1 MALPE
6 QPYTDALKS
15 MNYNAYIFKLFVR
28 ILLLVSTILALG
40 YAIYVDKTPYA
51 IGVSVFLLYLIS
63 NTYTFVKRCFV
74 AMDDFF
80 EAVKY
85 RDFSR
90 WFPEDRGPKDIRF
103 LYTGFNEINRTIKE
117 INAQNQAQYVYLQKI
132 LEMVDIGIIAYN
144 LESGKVLWSN
154 DSFGEIL
161 DMPSFKNIRFVESR
175 KPELFNTIFET
186 YHREPDS
193 ISIALQNDSIKIL
206 ISDTVFQV
214 DNDSFKLIVIQ
225 NIDDT
230 LNKNESESW
239 KKLLSVMTHEIM
251 NSITP
256 ISSLADTLQSNLQAA
271 IEQPKESHLALE
283 DLSAG
288 IKTIKNRSDGLLK
301 FAKTYRSL
309 SKVTQLNL
317 QRTSVAELFK
327 NIQLLMQPS
336 IQAKHIDIEFKLS
349 SPRLELDI
357 DTHLIEQVL
366 INLLLNAVDACKNK
380 DQAEI
385 RVLASQNRNRAIVLK
400 VIDNGAGIPE
410 DILENIFVPFFT
422 SKSTGSGIGLSLC
435 KQIML
440 LHKGRIIVKS
450 KVGEGTVFSLVF

>member
-1 MALPE
+1 
-6 QPYTDALKS
+6 
-15 MNYNAYIFKLFVR
+15 MNYRVYILRLFFR
-28 ILLLVSTILALG
+28 ILLLVGLILGLTYFIYNDNTT
-40 YAIYVDKTPYA
+40 YAVIIS
-51 IGVSVFLLYLIS
+51 IGIVYILI
-63 NTYTFVKRCFV
+63 NTYSFVKRRFV

-117 INAQNQAQYVYLQKI
+117 INSQNQAQYVYLQKI

-144 LESGKVLWSN
+144 LETGDVLWTN
-154 DSFGEIL
+154 DSFGDIL
-161 DMPSFKNIRFVESR
+161 DIPSFKNIRFVENR
-175 KPELFNTIFET
+175 KPELFNTVFET
-186 YHREPDS
+186 YHREPNS
-193 ISIALQNDSIKIL
+193 ISIALQNESIKIL

-214 DNDSFKLIVIQ
+214 DEDAFKLIVIQ
-225 NIDDT
+225 DIDNT

-251 NSITP
+251 NSIAP
-256 ISSLADTLQSNLQAA
+256 ISSLADTLQSNLQLA
-271 IEQPKESHLALE
+271 IEQPKENNLE
-283 DLSAG
+283 LDDLNSG
-288 IKTIKNRSDGLLK
+288 IKTIKNRSEGLLK

-309 SKVTQLNL
+309 SKVTNLNL
-317 QRTSVAELFK
+317 QRVKVSELF
-327 NIQLLMQPS
+327 NDIQLLMAPS
-336 IQAKHIDIEFKLS
+336 IEAKNIDIEFKIS
-349 SPRLELDI
+349 GPKLELDI

-366 INLLLNAVDACKNK
+366 INLLLNAVDACKHK
-380 DQAEI
+380 DDAQI
-385 RVLASQNRNRAIVLK
+385 KVIASQNTNRDIVLK
-400 VIDNGAGIPE
+400 VFDNGSGIPQ

-422 SKSTGSGIGLSLC
+422 SKDTGSGIGLSLC

-450 KVGEGTVFSLVF
+450 IEGEGTVFSLIF

>member
-1 MALPE
+1 
-6 QPYTDALKS
+6 
-15 MNYNAYIFKLFVR
+15 MNYRTYIFKLFFR
-28 ILLLVSTILALG
+28 ILLLVGAIIGLIYTIYIEKTVYSIILAVL
-40 YAIYVDKTPYA
+40 I
-51 IGVSVFLLYLIS
+51 LYLIGS
-63 NTYTFVKRCFV
+63 TYNFVKRRFV
-74 AMDDFF
+74 AMEDFF

-117 INAQNQAQYVYLQKI
+117 INSKNEAQYVYLQKI

-144 LESGKVLWSN
+144 LETGNVLWSN

-161 DMPSFKNIRFVESR
+161 DIPSFKNIKFVENR
-175 KPELFNTIFET
+175 KPELYNTVFET
-186 YHREPDS
+186 YHREPNS

-214 DNDSFKLIVIQ
+214 DDDAFKLIVIQ
-225 NIDDT
+225 DIDNT

-251 NSITP
+251 NSIAP
-256 ISSLADTLQSNLQAA
+256 ISSLADTLQRNLQLA
-271 IEQPKESHLALE
+271 IEQPNESHLELE
-283 DLSAG
+283 DLNAG
-288 IKTIKNRSDGLLK
+288 IKTIKNRSEGLLQ

-309 SKVTQLNL
+309 SKVTNLNL
-317 QRTSVAELFK
+317 QRIKISELFG
-327 NIQLLMQPS
+327 NIQLLMEPS
-336 IQAKHIDIEFKLS
+336 IKAKNINIEFDITPPK
-349 SPRLELDI
+349 LELDI

-366 INLLLNAVDACKNK
+366 INLILNAVDAVK
-380 DQAEI
+380 DQANAEI
-385 RVLASQNRNRAIVLK
+385 K
-400 VIDNGAGIPE
+400 VIATQNPNRDIIIKIYDNGSGIPQ

-422 SKSTGSGIGLSLC
+422 SKATGSGIGLSLC

-450 KVGEGTVFSLVF
+450 IEGEGSVFSLVF

>member
-1 MALPE
+1 
-6 QPYTDALKS
+6 
-15 MNYNAYIFKLFVR
+15 MNYRSYIFWLFFR
-28 ILLLVSTILALG
+28 ILLLVSIILALA
-40 YAIYVDKTPYA
+40 YTIYKEQTAYIVVISIA
-51 IGVSVFLLYLIS
+51 LLYLCI
-63 NTYTFVKRCFV
+63 NTYTFVKRRFV
-74 AMDDFF
+74 VMDDFF

-117 INAQNQAQYVYLQKI
+117 INSQNEAQYVYLQKI

-144 LESGKVLWSN
+144 LESGDVLWSN
-154 DSFGEIL
+154 DSFGETL
-161 DMPSFKNIRFVESR
+161 DMPSFKNIRFVENR

-186 YHREPDS
+186 YHREPNS
-193 ISIALQNDSIKIL
+193 ISIALQNESIKIL

-214 DNDSFKLIVIQ
+214 KEDAFKLIVIQ

-251 NSITP
+251 NSIAP
-256 ISSLADTLQSNLQAA
+256 ISSLADTLQKNLQLA
-271 IEQPKESHLALE
+271 IEQPEETRLE
-283 DLSAG
+283 LDDLNAG
-288 IKTIKNRSDGLLK
+288 VKTIKNRSEGLLK

-309 SKVTQLNL
+309 SKVTHLNL
-317 QRTSVAELFK
+317 QRVKIDDLF
-327 NIQLLMQPS
+327 NNLQLLMEPS
-336 IQAKHIDIEFKLS
+336 IKAKNISIAFNVT
-349 SPRLELDI
+349 SPKLELDI

-366 INLLLNAVDACKNK
+366 INLILNAVDACK
-380 DQAEI
+380 DGDHPEI
-385 RVLASQNRNRAIVLK
+385 KVLASENPNRDIVIK
-400 VIDNGAGIPE
+400 VLDNGSGIPK

-422 SKSTGSGIGLSLC
+422 SKTTGSGIGLSLC

-450 KVGEGTVFSLVF
+450 VEGEGSVFSLVF

>member
-1 MALPE
+1 
-6 QPYTDALKS
+6 
-15 MNYNAYIFKLFVR
+15 MNYRSYILKLFFR
-28 ILLLVSTILALG
+28 ILLLVSVLLALSFSI
-40 YAIYVDKTPYA
+40 YKDQTAYTALLSLIAIYLF
-51 IGVSVFLLYLIS
+51 I
-63 NTYTFVKRCFV
+63 NTYAFVKRRFV

-90 WFPEDRGPKDIRF
+90 WFPEDIGPKDIRF

-117 INAQNQAQYVYLQKI
+117 INSQNEAQYVYLQKI

-144 LESGKVLWSN
+144 LESGDVLWSN
-154 DSFGEIL
+154 DSFGDIL
-161 DMPSFKNIRFVESR
+161 DIPTFKNIRFVENR
-175 KPELFNTIFET
+175 KPELFNTIFEM

-193 ISIALQNDSIKIL
+193 LSIALQNDSIKIL

-214 DNDSFKLIVIQ
+214 DDDAFKLIVIQ

-256 ISSLADTLQSNLQAA
+256 ISSLADTLQKNIQVA
-271 IEQPKESHLALE
+271 IEQPDESHLELE
-283 DLSAG
+283 DLNYG
-288 IKTIKNRSDGLLK
+288 IKTIKNRSEGLLK

-309 SKVTQLNL
+309 SKVTHLNL
-317 QRTSVAELFK
+317 QRVKVSELFDNIQRLMEPSIKAK
-327 NIQLLMQPS
+327 NI
-336 IQAKHIDIEFKLS
+336 AIEFS
-349 SPRLELDI
+349 ITSPKLELDI
-357 DTHLIEQVL
+357 DTHLVEQVL
-366 INLLLNAVDACKNK
+366 INLVLNAVDACKNQ
-380 DQAEI
+380 DHAEI
-385 RVLASQNRNRAIVLK
+385 KVLASQNPNRAIVIK
-400 VIDNGAGIPE
+400 VFDNGSGIPQ

-422 SKSTGSGIGLSLC
+422 SKATGSGIGLSLC

-450 KVGEGTVFSLVF
+450 IEGEGSVFSLVF

>member
-1 MALPE
+1 
-6 QPYTDALKS
+6 
-15 MNYNAYIFKLFVR
+15 MNYRAYIFKLFLR
-28 ILLLVSTILALG
+28 ILITIAAILG
-40 YAIYVDKTPYA
+40 LIYVIYTDRIAYT
-51 IGVSVFLLYLIS
+51 IVISIVVFYLFI
-63 NTYTFVKRCFV
+63 NTYSFLKRRFV
-74 AMDDFF
+74 AMEDFF

-90 WFPEDRGPKDIRF
+90 WFPEDRGPKDIRY
-103 LYTGFNEINRTIKE
+103 LYTGFNNINRTIKE
-117 INAQNQAQYVYLQKI
+117 INSQNQAQYVYLQKI

-144 LESGKVLWSN
+144 LESGDVLWSN
-154 DSFGEIL
+154 DSFGDIL
-161 DMPSFKNIRFVESR
+161 DVPSFKNIRFIESR

-193 ISIALQNDSIKIL
+193 ISIALQNETIKIL

-214 DNDSFKLIVIQ
+214 ESDAFKLIVIQ

-256 ISSLADTLQSNLQAA
+256 ITSLADTLQQNLQIA
-271 IEQPKESHLALE
+271 IENPKATPLELE
-283 DLSAG
+283 DLNSG
-288 IKTIKNRSDGLLK
+288 IKTIKNRSEGLLK

-317 QRTSVAELFK
+317 QTVRIIDVFN
-327 NIQLLMQPS
+327 NIQQLMQPS
-336 IQAKHIDIEFKLS
+336 IEAKQIKITFEVTSEK
-349 SPRLELDI
+349 LELDM

-366 INLLLNAVDACKNK
+366 INLILNAVDACKHLEFPK
-380 DQAEI
+380 I
-385 RVLASQNRNRAIVLK
+385 KVTASQNKNRNIVIK
-400 VIDNGAGIPE
+400 VIDNGSGIPK

-422 SKSTGSGIGLSLC
+422 SKATGSGIGLSLC

-450 KVGEGTVFSLVF
+450 IEGEGSVFSLVF

>member
-1 MALPE
+1 
-6 QPYTDALKS
+6 
-15 MNYNAYIFKLFVR
+15 MNYRSYIFWLFFR
-28 ILLLVSTILALG
+28 ILLLVSTIFALA
-40 YAIYVDKTPYA
+40 YTIYKEQTAYIVVISIA
-51 IGVSVFLLYLIS
+51 LLYLCI
-63 NTYTFVKRCFV
+63 NTYTFVKRRFV
-74 AMDDFF
+74 VMDDFF

-117 INAQNQAQYVYLQKI
+117 INSQNEAQYVYLQKI

-144 LESGKVLWSN
+144 LESGDVLWSN
-154 DSFGEIL
+154 DSFGETL
-161 DMPSFKNIRFVESR
+161 DMPSFKNIRFVENR

-186 YHREPDS
+186 YHREPNS
-193 ISIALQNDSIKIL
+193 ISIALQNESIKIL

-214 DNDSFKLIVIQ
+214 KEDAFKLIVIQ

-251 NSITP
+251 NSIAP
-256 ISSLADTLQSNLQAA
+256 ISSLADTLQKNLQLA
-271 IEQPKESHLALE
+271 IEQPEETRLE
-283 DLSAG
+283 LDDLNAG
-288 IKTIKNRSDGLLK
+288 VKTIKNRSEGLLK

-309 SKVTQLNL
+309 SKVTHLNL
-317 QRTSVAELFK
+317 QRVKIDDLF
-327 NIQLLMQPS
+327 NNLQLLMEPS
-336 IQAKHIDIEFKLS
+336 IKAKNISIAFNVT
-349 SPRLELDI
+349 SPKLELDI

-366 INLLLNAVDACKNK
+366 INLILNAVDACK
-380 DQAEI
+380 DGDHSEI
-385 RVLASQNRNRAIVLK
+385 KVLASENPNRDIVIK
-400 VIDNGAGIPE
+400 VLDNGSGIPK

-422 SKSTGSGIGLSLC
+422 SKTTGSGIGLSLC

-450 KVGEGTVFSLVF
+450 VEGEGSVFTLVF

>member
-1 MALPE
+1 
-6 QPYTDALKS
+6 
-15 MNYNAYIFKLFVR
+15 
-28 ILLLVSTILALG
+28 
-40 YAIYVDKTPYA
+40 
-51 IGVSVFLLYLIS
+51 
-63 NTYTFVKRCFV
+63 
-74 AMDDFF
+74 MDDFF

-117 INAQNQAQYVYLQKI
+117 INSQNEAQYVYLQKI

-144 LESGKVLWSN
+144 LESGDVLWSN
-154 DSFGEIL
+154 ESFGETL
-161 DMPSFKNIRFVESR
+161 DIPSFKNIRFVENR

-186 YHREPDS
+186 YHREPNS
-193 ISIALQNDSIKIL
+193 ISIALQNEKIKIL

-214 DNDSFKLIVIQ
+214 DDDAFKLIVIQ

-256 ISSLADTLQSNLQAA
+256 ISSLADTLQKNIQVA
-271 IEQPKESHLALE
+271 IEQPDESHLELE
-283 DLSAG
+283 DLNYG
-288 IKTIKNRSDGLLK
+288 IKTIKNRSEGLLK

-309 SKVTQLNL
+309 SKVTNLNL
-317 QRTSVAELFK
+317 QRVKISELFNNIQRLMEPSIKAK
-327 NIQLLMQPS
+327 NI
-336 IQAKHIDIEFKLS
+336 AIEFS
-349 SPRLELDI
+349 ITSPKLELDI

-366 INLLLNAVDACKNK
+366 INLILNAVDACKNQ

-385 RVLASQNRNRAIVLK
+385 KVLASQNPNRDIVLK
-400 VIDNGAGIPE
+400 VIDNGSGIPQ

-422 SKSTGSGIGLSLC
+422 SKATGSGIGLSLC

-450 KVGEGTVFSLVF
+450 IEGEGSVFSLVF

>member
-1 MALPE
+1 
-6 QPYTDALKS
+6 
-15 MNYNAYIFKLFVR
+15 MNYKTYIVRLFFRIVLLVCNILAIIYCIYKDQSTYLVITII
-28 ILLLVSTILALG
+28 ILL
-40 YAIYVDKTPYA
+40 YVIT
-51 IGVSVFLLYLIS
+51 
-63 NTYTFVKRCFV
+63 NTYTFVKRRFV

-90 WFPEDRGPKDIRF
+90 WFPEDKGPKDIRF

-144 LESGKVLWSN
+144 LESGNVLWSN
-154 DSFGEIL
+154 ESFGETL
-161 DMPSFKNIRFVESR
+161 DLPSFKNIRFVENR

-186 YHREPDS
+186 YHREPNS
-193 ISIALQNDSIKIL
+193 ISIALQNESIKVL

-214 DNDSFKLIVIQ
+214 DDDAFKLIVIQ

-256 ISSLADTLQSNLQAA
+256 ISSLADTLQRNIQTA
-271 IEQPKESHLALE
+271 IEQPSTTNLELE
-283 DLSAG
+283 DLNSG
-288 IKTIKNRSDGLLK
+288 IKTIKNRSEGLLK

-309 SKVTQLNL
+309 SKVTKLNL
-317 QRTSVAELFK
+317 QRVKVSELFQ
-327 NIQLLMQPS
+327 NIQLLMEPS
-336 IQAKHIDIEFKLS
+336 IKAKSIDIEFKIS
-349 SPRLELDI
+349 TPKLELDI

-366 INLLLNAVDACKNK
+366 INLILNAVDACKHK
-380 DQAEI
+380 EDATI
-385 RVLASQNRNRAIVLK
+385 KVTGMLSTNRDIMIK
-400 VIDNGAGIPE
+400 VYDNGSGIPQ

-422 SKSTGSGIGLSLC
+422 SKATGSGVGLSLC

-440 LHKGRIIVKS
+440 LHKGRIMVKS
-450 KVGEGTVFSLVF
+450 IEGKGSLFTLVF

>member
-1 MALPE
+1 
-6 QPYTDALKS
+6 
-15 MNYNAYIFKLFVR
+15 MNYKTYIFHLFFR
-28 ILLLVSTILALG
+28 ILLIVAFILAITYSIYNDKTAYSTI
-40 YAIYVDKTPYA
+40 
-51 IGVSVFLLYLIS
+51 IGVAILYLFI
-63 NTYTFVKRCFV
+63 NTYTFVKRRFV

-117 INAQNQAQYVYLQKI
+117 INSQNQAQYVYLQKI

-144 LESGKVLWSN
+144 LESGDVLWSN

-161 DMPSFKNIRFVESR
+161 DVPSFKNIRFVENR

-186 YHREPDS
+186 YHREPNS
-193 ISIALQNDSIKIL
+193 ISIALQNESIKIL

-214 DNDSFKLIVIQ
+214 EEDAFKLIVIQ
-225 NIDDT
+225 NIEDT

-256 ISSLADTLQSNLQAA
+256 ISSLADTLQKNLQLA
-271 IEQPKESHLALE
+271 IEKPQETQLELE
-283 DLSAG
+283 DLNAG
-288 IKTIKNRSDGLLK
+288 VKTIKNRSEGLLK

-309 SKVTQLNL
+309 SKVTHLNL
-317 QRTSVAELFK
+317 QRVKIEDLFN
-327 NIQLLMQPS
+327 NIQRLMEPS
-336 IQAKHIDIEFKLS
+336 IKVKNIDIEFNIT
-349 SPRLELDI
+349 SPKLELDI
-357 DTHLIEQVL
+357 DAHLIEQVL
-366 INLLLNAVDACKNK
+366 INLILNAVDACKTK
-380 DQAEI
+380 DNAEI
-385 RVLASQNRNRAIVLK
+385 KVLASQNPNRDIVIK
-400 VIDNGAGIPE
+400 VFDNGSGIPQ

-422 SKSTGSGIGLSLC
+422 SKATGSGIGLSLC

-450 KVGEGTVFSLVF
+450 VEGEGSVFSLVF

>member
-1 MALPE
+1 
-6 QPYTDALKS
+6 
-15 MNYNAYIFKLFVR
+15 MNYKGYIFRLFFR
-28 ILLLVSTILALG
+28 ILLLVSAILVLSYTI
-40 YAIYVDKTPYA
+40 YNDEITYTVIT
-51 IGVSVFLLYLIS
+51 SVVILYLIV
-63 NTYTFVKRCFV
+63 NTYTFVKRRFV

-117 INAQNQAQYVYLQKI
+117 INSQNQAQYVYLQKI

-144 LESGKVLWSN
+144 LETGNVLWTN

-175 KPELFNTIFET
+175 KPKLFNTIFET
-186 YHREPDS
+186 YHREPNS
-193 ISIALQNDSIKIL
+193 ISIALQNESIKIL
-206 ISDTVFQV
+206 ISDTIFQV
-214 DNDSFKLIVIQ
+214 DDDAFKLIVIQ
-225 NIDDT
+225 DIDNT

-256 ISSLADTLQSNLQAA
+256 ISSLADTLQYNLQLA
-271 IEQPKESHLALE
+271 IEKPDENTLE
-283 DLSAG
+283 LDDINSG
-288 IKTIKNRSDGLLK
+288 IKTIKNRSEGLLK

-317 QRTSVAELFK
+317 QRVRVSELFN
-327 NIQLLMQPS
+327 NIQLLMEPS
-336 IQAKHIDIEFKLS
+336 IKVKNIDIEFKITGS
-349 SPRLELDI
+349 KLELDI

-366 INLLLNAVDACKNK
+366 INLILNAVDACKHK
-380 DQAEI
+380 DNAEI
-385 RVLASQNRNRAIVLK
+385 KVLAAQNPNRDIVLK
-400 VIDNGAGIPE
+400 VYDNGSGIPE
-410 DILENIFVPFFT
+410 EILENIFVPFFT
-422 SKSTGSGIGLSLC
+422 SKATGSGIGLSLC

-440 LHKGRIIVKS
+440 LHKGKIMVKS
-450 KVGEGTVFSLVF
+450 SEGEGSVFSLVF

>member
-1 MALPE
+1 
-6 QPYTDALKS
+6 
-15 MNYNAYIFKLFVR
+15 MNYRSYIFWLFFR
-28 ILLLVSTILALG
+28 ILLLVSTILALA
-40 YAIYVDKTPYA
+40 YTIYKEQTAYIVVISIA
-51 IGVSVFLLYLIS
+51 LLYLCI
-63 NTYTFVKRCFV
+63 NTYTFVKRRFV
-74 AMDDFF
+74 VMDDFF

-117 INAQNQAQYVYLQKI
+117 INSQNEAQYVYLQKI

-144 LESGKVLWSN
+144 LESGDVLWSN
-154 DSFGEIL
+154 DSFGETL
-161 DMPSFKNIRFVESR
+161 DMPSFKNIRFVENR

-186 YHREPDS
+186 YHREPNS
-193 ISIALQNDSIKIL
+193 ISIALQNESIKIL

-214 DNDSFKLIVIQ
+214 KEDAFKLIVIQ

-251 NSITP
+251 NSIAP
-256 ISSLADTLQSNLQAA
+256 ISSLADTLQKNLQLA
-271 IEQPKESHLALE
+271 IEQPEETRLE
-283 DLSAG
+283 LDDLNAG
-288 IKTIKNRSDGLLK
+288 VKTIKNRSEGLLK

-309 SKVTQLNL
+309 SKVTHLNL
-317 QRTSVAELFK
+317 QRVKIDDLF
-327 NIQLLMQPS
+327 NNLQLLMEPS
-336 IQAKHIDIEFKLS
+336 IKAKNISIAFNVT
-349 SPRLELDI
+349 SPKLELDI

-366 INLLLNAVDACKNK
+366 INLILNAVDACK
-380 DQAEI
+380 DGDHPEI
-385 RVLASQNRNRAIVLK
+385 KVLASENPNRDIVIK
-400 VIDNGAGIPE
+400 VLDNGSGIPK

-422 SKSTGSGIGLSLC
+422 SKTTGSGIGLSLC

-450 KVGEGTVFSLVF
+450 VEGEGSVFSLVF

>member
-1 MALPE
+1 
-6 QPYTDALKS
+6 
-15 MNYNAYIFKLFVR
+15 
-28 ILLLVSTILALG
+28 
-40 YAIYVDKTPYA
+40 
-51 IGVSVFLLYLIS
+51 
-63 NTYTFVKRCFV
+63 
-74 AMDDFF
+74 MDDFF

-117 INAQNQAQYVYLQKI
+117 INSQNEAQYVYLQKI

-144 LESGKVLWSN
+144 LESGDVLWRN
-154 DSFGEIL
+154 DSFGDIL
-161 DMPSFKNIRFVESR
+161 DIPTFKNIRFVENR

-186 YHREPDS
+186 YHREPNS
-193 ISIALQNDSIKIL
+193 LSLALQNDSIKIL

-214 DNDSFKLIVIQ
+214 DEDAFKLIVIQ
-225 NIDDT
+225 NIDNT

-251 NSITP
+251 NSIAP
-256 ISSLADTLQSNLQAA
+256 ISSLADTLQRNLQLA
-271 IEQPKESHLALE
+271 IAQPNEHRLELE
-283 DLSAG
+283 DLNYG
-288 IKTIKNRSDGLLK
+288 IKTIKNRSEGLLK

-309 SKVTQLNL
+309 SKVTNLNL
-317 QRTSVAELFK
+317 QRVKIPELFNNIQRLMEPSIKAK
-327 NIQLLMQPS
+327 NI
-336 IQAKHIDIEFKLS
+336 AIEFNITAPKLA
-349 SPRLELDI
+349 LDI

-366 INLLLNAVDACKNK
+366 INLILNAVDACKNQ
-380 DQAEI
+380 DAPEI
-385 RVLASQNRNRAIVLK
+385 KVVASKNSNRAIVLK
-400 VIDNGAGIPE
+400 VFDNGTGIPQ

-422 SKSTGSGIGLSLC
+422 SKATGSGIGLSLC

-450 KVGEGTVFSLVF
+450 IEGEGSVFSLVF

>member
-1 MALPE
+1 
-6 QPYTDALKS
+6 
-15 MNYNAYIFKLFVR
+15 MNYRAYIFKLFFR
-28 ILLLVSTILALG
+28 ILLLVSTILALA
-40 YAIYVDKTPYA
+40 YTIYKDDTAYSVI
-51 IGVSVFLLYLIS
+51 IGIVILYLLI
-63 NTYTFVKRCFV
+63 NTYSFIKRRFV

-117 INAQNQAQYVYLQKI
+117 INSKNEAQYVYLQKI

-144 LESGKVLWSN
+144 LESGDVLWSN

-161 DMPSFKNIRFVESR
+161 DVPSFKNIRFIENR
-175 KPELFNTIFET
+175 KPELFNIVFET
-186 YHREPDS
+186 YHREPNS
-193 ISIALQNDSIKIL
+193 ISIALQNESIKIL

-214 DNDSFKLIVIQ
+214 DDDAFKLIVIQ

-251 NSITP
+251 NSIAP
-256 ISSLADTLQSNLQAA
+256 ISSLADTLQKNIQVA
-271 IEQPKESHLALE
+271 IETPKESHLELE
-283 DLSAG
+283 DLNAG
-288 IKTIKNRSDGLLK
+288 IKTIKNRSEGLLK

-309 SKVTQLNL
+309 SKVTNLNL
-317 QRTSVAELFK
+317 QRVKVSELFN
-327 NIQLLMQPS
+327 NIQLLMEPS
-336 IQAKHIDIEFKLS
+336 IKAKNIDIEFNITSQK
-349 SPRLELDI
+349 LELDI

-366 INLLLNAVDACKNK
+366 INLILNAVDACKNK
-380 DQAEI
+380 DNAEI
-385 RVLASQNRNRAIVLK
+385 KVLASQNPNRDIVLK
-400 VIDNGAGIPE
+400 VFDNGSGIPQN
-410 DILENIFVPFFT
+410 ILENIFVPFFT
-422 SKSTGSGIGLSLC
+422 SKATGSGIGLSLC

-450 KVGEGTVFSLVF
+450 IENEGSVFSLVF